1 MKKKLLDYVI
11 IFLICFF
18 IAPFLL
24 YIILS
29 SSLFNKYTLYFNKI
43 IYLKLYMRLAF
54 IGLFIFLLIK
64 LFSYLLKI
72 LIERRP
78 TFKAKLISIEKLDS
92 KSLNMGIIKN
102 EWDSTENYAVK
113 FKHNDEII
121 DITISKEN
129 IKSDLTTDEHPYV
142 EYQYIDLIKLF
153 NKFLNIKVHTK
164 K

>member
-29 SSLFNKYTLYFNKI
+29 SSLFDKYNLYFNKI
-43 IYLKLYMRLAF
+43 IYLKLYIRLAF
-54 IGLFIFLLIK
+54 IGLIVFLGIK
-64 LFSYLLKI
+64 LVKYLLKI
-72 LIERRP
+72 LIKGRP
-78 TFKAKLISIEKLDS
+78 IFKARLISIEKIDL
-92 KSLNMGIIKN
+92 KSSTLRIIKN

-121 DITISKEN
+121 DITISKEH